1 MILVSGHDANENIG
15 SPTPMMNIDDFHER
29 LQLKREQHA
38 GVSFRMIILSE
49 K

>member
-1 MILVSGHDANENIG
+1 MILVSGQDANENIG
-15 SPTPMMNIDDFHER
+15 SPTQMMNIEDFHEQ

-38 GVSFRMIILSE
+38 GVSFRKIIM